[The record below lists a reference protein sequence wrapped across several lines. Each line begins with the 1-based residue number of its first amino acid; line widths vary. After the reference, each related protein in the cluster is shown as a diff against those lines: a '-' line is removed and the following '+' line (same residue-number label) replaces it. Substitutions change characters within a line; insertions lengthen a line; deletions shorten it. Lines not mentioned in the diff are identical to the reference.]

1 MLILPGTEE
10 MGSVG
15 RRRRPTR
22 REELRR
28 RRRRPIVWPSRRD
41 EPFFR
46 DAFVGRLKQ
55 SAATRVLLQNFGV
68 MFLTSIGV
76 VICFC
81 LSLFWGSVGL
91 LLNFWNLF
99 WISLPLVLL
108 FWAHACKGQNCCRI
122 FDEMVDVAVWG
133 LRRWADVAMAVGCA
147 TMLMFWGNFVIEIS
161 NLHV

>member
-28 RRRRPIVWPSRRD
+28 RRRRPIVWSSRRD

-55 SAATRVLLQNFGV
+55 SAATRVLLQNF
-68 MFLTSIGV
+68 
-76 VICFC
+76 CFYVYVY
-81 LSLFWGSVGL
+81 LVYIILVSLFIYLFMFITTASDWGGYSQSARKGDRTCDPPMRRSTSHSSS
-91 LLNFWNLF
+91 NQYPIR
-99 WISLPLVLL
+99 ISLRQ
-108 FWAHACKGQNCCRI
+108 AAYN
-122 FDEMVDVAVWG
+122 
-133 LRRWADVAMAVGCA
+133 
-147 TMLMFWGNFVIEIS
+147 
-161 NLHV
+161 

>member
-1 MLILPGTEE
+1 

-55 SAATRVLLQNFGV
+55 SAATRVLLQNF
-68 MFLTSIGV
+68 
-76 VICFC
+76 CFYGYVY
-81 LSLFWGSVGL
+81 LVSLFIYVYHLFWGSVGL

-122 FDEMVDVAVWG
+122 FDEMVDVAV
-133 LRRWADVAMAVGCA
+133 
-147 TMLMFWGNFVIEIS
+147 
-161 NLHV
+161 

>member
-28 RRRRPIVWPSRRD
+28 RRRRPIVWSSRRD

-55 SAATRVLLQNFGV
+55 SAATRVLLQKF
-68 MFLTSIGV
+68 
-76 VICFC
+76 CFYGYVY
-81 LSLFWGSVGL
+81 LVSLFIYLFMFITTASDWGGYSPI
-91 LLNFWNLF
+91 N
-99 WISLPLVLL
+99 P
-108 FWAHACKGQNCCRI
+108 KG
-122 FDEMVDVAVWG
+122 
-133 LRRWADVAMAVGCA
+133 
-147 TMLMFWGNFVIEIS
+147 
-161 NLHV
+161 

>member
-1 MLILPGTEE
+1 

-108 FWAHACKGQNCCRI
+108 FGPMHAMGRI
-122 FDEMVDVAVWG
+122 ACNGRIAAGFLMRWSTLLREVYVDG
-133 LRRWADVAMAVGCA
+133 LMWRWRLDARRC
-147 TMLMFWGNFVIEIS
+147 
-161 NLHV
+161 